1 MTGYRTH
8 RGDRKDALV
17 YREKE
22 DAMKL
27 SNLKNLLWAAAIL
40 LCLMAMLI
48 GLIFAMS
55 QKNRSARDSGTL
67 NLNQIERV
75 SRKTDGSEELAGLD
89 SARQNVLYPL
99 PENNKGT
106 LETVFGMTFLC
117 DKTLSGLRNYA
128 SQYGSGIVPQ
138 IWTDDGGGLRA
149 KDAATT
155 PIVFVDGSLIT
166 PADAAMVTRPKTVVI
181 YLGGDGLADTTE
193 EEFID
198 GYTRLIESIRT
209 NSSATNIVACSIGSI
224 SSNYQGGDGLTS
236 DMIFYANSWIRKI
249 CVSTGAYYAD
259 LASLLNDQY
268 GMLSDS
274 YMTPDG
280 RSISAMGINL
290 IVDYFRSHYI

>member
-1 MTGYRTH
+1 
-8 RGDRKDALV
+8 
-17 YREKE
+17 
-22 DAMKL
+22 MKL
-27 SNLKNLLWAAAIL
+27 SNLKNLFWAAAIL
-40 LCLMAMLI
+40 LCLAAMLI

-55 QKNRSARDSGTL
+55 QKNSAGRESGTL
-67 NLNQIERV
+67 NLNQIERI
-75 SRKTDGSEELAGLD
+75 SRRKSDGSEELAGLGPQQQG
-89 SARQNVLYPL
+89 SVLFPL
-99 PENNKGT
+99 PENNKGN

-117 DKTLSGLRNYA
+117 DKTLLGLRNYA
-128 SQYGSGIVPQ
+128 SQYGGGLSAQ
-138 IWTDDGGGLRA
+138 IWTDDGSGLRA
-149 KDAATT
+149 KDAATS

-181 YLGGDGLADTTE
+181 YLGGDGLAETTE

-236 DMIFYANSWIRKI
+236 DMIFYANSWIRKV
-249 CVSTGAYYAD
+249 CANTGAYYAD
-259 LASLLNDQY
+259 LASLLNDDY
-268 GMLSDS
+268 GKLSDDF
-274 YMTPDG
+274 MTPDG

>member
-1 MTGYRTH
+1 
-8 RGDRKDALV
+8 
-17 YREKE
+17 
-22 DAMKL
+22 MKL

-40 LCLMAMLI
+40 LCLTAMLV

-55 QKNRSARDSGTL
+55 QKNRSAHENGTL
-67 NLNQIERV
+67 NLNRIERV
-75 SRKTDGSEELAGLD
+75 SRPTAGSEEPAGLEP
-89 SARQNVLYPL
+89 RQNVLYPL
-99 PENNKGT
+99 PENNKGN
-106 LETVFGMTFLC
+106 LDTVFGMTFLC
-117 DKTLSGLRNYA
+117 DKTILGLRNYA
-128 SQYGSGIVPQ
+128 AQYGDGINAQ
-138 IWTDDGGGLRA
+138 IFTDNGTGLRA

-166 PADAAMVTRPKTVVI
+166 PAEAAMVTRPKTIVI

-249 CVSTGAYYAD
+249 CASTGVYYAD
-259 LASLLNDQY
+259 LASLLNDEY
-268 GMLSDS
+268 GMLSDA
-274 YMTPDG
+274 YMMPDG